1 MADDRPG
8 DKARAAQPARMQR
21 VWYWQ
26 PKKFYAFMA
35 LQGIFV
41 ALITAGISS
50 TLASAQLALILCSAE
65 VLTAVFLSVALS
77 PVLMLRPDL
86 VRIWHGFKFVNIG
99 TREVAGI
106 GMLCTRSDVGSGRGG
121 NDIHWRLWIW
131 RDDGT
136 GERTSYLYV
145 PRGLQFSLR
154 YPSKY
159 DPLAAG
165 EIPGLNASRPATVAR
180 DLQQRLLAAQGAD
193 GPLATRHL
201 EQHSRSL
208 RLDRYQRVLAY
219 WSPNGQMGR
228 R

>member
-8 DKARAAQPARMQR
+8 DRALAAQPVRMQR

-26 PKKFYAFMA
+26 PKSVYAVMA
-35 LQGIFV
+35 LEVVFV
-41 ALITAGISS
+41 ALFTALVSS
-50 TLASAQLALILCSAE
+50 TLASAHLALILCGAE
-65 VLTAVFLSVALS
+65 VLAAVFLGAALS
-77 PVLMLRPDL
+77 PVVMLRPDL

-99 TREVAGI
+99 TSEVAGI
-106 GMLCTRSDVGSGRGG
+106 GMLCTRSGGKG
-121 NDIHWRLWIW
+121 NDIRWRLCIW
-131 RDDGT
+131 RADGT
-136 GERTSYLYV
+136 GERTSYFYV
-145 PRGLQFSLR
+145 PRSLRTRLR

-180 DLQQRLLAAQGAD
+180 DLQQRLLAVQGAD

-201 EQHSRSL
+201 EQHSRAL
-208 RLDRYQRVLAY
+208 RLDRYDRILAY
-219 WSPNGQMGR
+219 WSPDGQTGR